1 MASFV
6 PQPAPHQ
13 NQSEDFKFNTER
25 FIPLWLEIVFCWWE
39 GNKSDC
45 QHIPAW
51 CPHSGLGWTHTHTQH
66 VTLLPTEL
74 CHKYNTAFQFIYL
87 IYKTLWYQ
95 YFVSAYWY
103 IFYYMKITLFINCS
117 DKCISIIRVCCK
129 SVKTNLRI
137 SGNPGIS
144 SLTQLEF

>member
-1 MASFV
+1 MAPFDT
-6 PQPAPHQ
+6 QKHAHTANRWHLLCH
-13 NQSEDFKFNTER
+13 NQLRIRISLKTSSSTQKDLSLCGLKQSSVDEK
-25 FIPLWLEIVFCWWE
+25 EINLTVSIFLPGVLTVVWV
-39 GNKSDC
+39 G
-45 QHIPAW
+45 
-51 CPHSGLGWTHTHTQH
+51 HTHTQH

-129 SVKTNLRI
+129 SVKTN
-137 SGNPGIS
+137 
-144 SLTQLEF
+144 